1 MDKELFLERL
11 EKRIIKKMMVLNQW
25 REKQNIE
32 TRIDLEKET
41 EAFQNLY
48 NSNRENYIELS
59 KQLDM
64 VLARRVE
71 LRHEMSY

>member
-25 REKQNIE
+25 REKHNIE

>member
-71 LRHEMSY
+71 LQLL

>member
-25 REKQNIE
+25 REKHNIE

-41 EAFQNLY
+41 EEFQNLY
-48 NSNRENYIELS
+48 NSNREKYIELS

-71 LRHEMSY
+71 LRLL

>member
-71 LRHEMSY
+71 LQLYIV